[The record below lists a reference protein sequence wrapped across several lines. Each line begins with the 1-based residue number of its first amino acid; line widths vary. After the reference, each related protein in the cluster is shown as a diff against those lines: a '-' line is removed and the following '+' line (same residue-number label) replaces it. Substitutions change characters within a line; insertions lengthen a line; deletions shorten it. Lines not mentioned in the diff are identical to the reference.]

1 MTYGIFFGIGRKGVN
16 ANCNQDTENQLPDR
30 ALDSSTKKYFMSWSR
45 ELSISKGDHLS
56 YYLRILE
63 TKSASLQLLDSNVPE
78 GDYGES

>member
-1 MTYGIFFGIGRKGVN
+1 M
-16 ANCNQDTENQLPDR
+16 E
-30 ALDSSTKKYFMSWSR
+30 YFWGLGGKVSMQPAIRIQKTSYLSVPRISAQNKHFMPWSR

-63 TKSASLQLLDSNVPE
+63 TGSASLQLLDSNVPE

>member
-1 MTYGIFFGIGRKGVN
+1 M
-16 ANCNQDTENQLPDR
+16 A
-30 ALDSSTKKYFMSWSR
+30 WSR

-63 TKSASLQLLDSNVPE
+63 TGSTSLQLLDSNVPE

>member
-1 MTYGIFFGIGRKGVN
+1 M
-16 ANCNQDTENQLPDR
+16 P
-30 ALDSSTKKYFMSWSR
+30 WSR

-63 TKSASLQLLDSNVPE
+63 TGSASLQLLDSNVPE